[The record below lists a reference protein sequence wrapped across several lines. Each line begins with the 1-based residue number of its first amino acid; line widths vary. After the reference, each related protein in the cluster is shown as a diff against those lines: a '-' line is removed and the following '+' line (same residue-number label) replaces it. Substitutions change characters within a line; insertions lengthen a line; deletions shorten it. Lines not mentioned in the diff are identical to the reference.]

1 MTNSERNYFLTK
13 LKEECKIFY
22 YKNNLNLNSN
32 NKNPIE
38 MDDKELMVF
47 IDKHGLELTYAKVL
61 NDCVLKFLTIHN
73 KFRDAKIPEEVLTIL
88 DRLLAESPD
97 SYLVGGCTR
106 DIILGEEVNDY
117 DFVTDIP
124 YSRLKEVFPECKFKE
139 TGTEFL
145 VFNLNYNGTDYE
157 IANFRKD
164 SLTSDGRRPDSVEVG
179 TLDDDCVRRDFTTG
193 NIYWSPRELI
203 ISVQSVDDILDR
215 KLRFV
220 GTPEQRLKEDY
231 LRGWRAYRLA
241 STKNLT
247 IENNT
252 LKSIRR
258 NWENIYKASNPHR
271 VMMEIEKMI
280 EVKEIK

>member
-1 MTNSERNYFLTK
+1 MNESERNYLLTK

-22 YKNNLNLNSN
+22 YKNSMNLNFNLK
-32 NKNPIE
+32 NKNPLD

-47 IDKHGLELTYAKVL
+47 IDKHGLELTYTKVL
-61 NDCVLKFLTIHN
+61 NDCILKFLIIHN
-73 KFRDAKIPEEVLTIL
+73 NFREAKIPEEVLTIL

-124 YSRLKEVFPECKFKE
+124 YSRLKEVFSECKFKE

-164 SLTSDGRRPDSVEVG
+164 NYKIPKY
-179 TLDDDCVRRDFTTG
+179 VRR
-193 NIYWSPRELI
+193 I
-203 ISVQSVDDILDR
+203 
-215 KLRFV
+215 
-220 GTPEQRLKEDY
+220 
-231 LRGWRAYRLA
+231 
-241 STKNLT
+241 
-247 IENNT
+247 
-252 LKSIRR
+252 KS
-258 NWENIYKASNPHR
+258 S
-271 VMMEIEKMI
+271 
-280 EVKEIK
+280 